1 MNNNCTDGSSQ
12 LPEVLIQKNGPRI
25 NGLFSTNVIAPYRCI
40 RCSKVTMS
48 RSHRLKS
55 EVSFP
60 NWKLEGI
67 KIDRSTQTAP
77 TDADA
82 QGIVLVIFEKYCNK
96 ICSKYEFQVLAFYQN
111 FAWARNWLFQSVF
124 TLQLNSF
131 RPIDVGI
138 EKTDLPKSYSQ
149 TVHCFTTYEIHVA
162 NWIL

>member
-1 MNNNCTDGSSQ
+1 MLQSNH
-12 LPEVLIQKNGPRI
+12 V
-25 NGLFSTNVIAPYRCI
+25 
-40 RCSKVTMS
+40 

-124 TLQLNSF
+124 ILQLNSF

-162 NWIL
+162 NWILYILSWGENILLLIALIYSIFCCI